1 MATAKS
7 GDTVKVD
14 YVGQLEDGTVFDT
27 SVGAEMLEF
36 TIGDGSIIPGFEKAV
51 LGLKLDEEKRITIAC
66 QDAYGEYRDELLVV
80 VKREQLPDNFEPKE
94 GQQVRIGQDEETGAV
109 MTVMKVEPKQITL
122 DGNHPL
128 AGKTLI
134 FDITLREIVS

>member
-14 YVGQLEDGTVFDT
+14 YIGQLEDGTVFDT

-51 LGLKLDEEKRITIAC
+51 TGLKVDESKKITIPS
-66 QDAYGEYRDELLVV
+66 DEAYGAYRDELLVV
-80 VKREQLPDNFEPKE
+80 VKKSQLPENFEPQE
-94 GQQVRIGQDEETGAV
+94 GQQIRIGQSEQEGAV
-109 MTVMKVEPKQITL
+109 MTVVKVEAQQVTL

-128 AGKTLI
+128 AGKTLV
-134 FDITLREIVS
+134 FDITLREIC